1 MTTLDITREHG
12 ALPRNKCTR
21 KGLGLVTFIAFLL
34 ISYSNAAVVNHC
46 GSATITANPAG
57 ATNLGA
63 INDEAVCQTG
73 ISLFETSTE
82 CATVTT
88 SASDTMDVKVDLGA
102 EREIQTIIFLASH
115 DQNWSYTANFE
126 STKRFGSD

>member
-1 MTTLDITREHG
+1 MITLDIKRELN
-12 ALPRNKCTR
+12 ALLRYNCTR
-21 KGLGLVTFIAFLL
+21 KRFDLMMFIMFCL

-46 GSATITANPAG
+46 GTATITATPTG

-73 ISLFETSTE
+73 LSLFETNTE

-88 SASDTMDVKVDLGA
+88 SASDSMHVRLDLGA
-102 EREIQTIIFLASH
+102 ELEI
-115 DQNWSYTANFE
+115 
-126 STKRFGSD
+126 

>member
-1 MTTLDITREHG
+1 MITLDITRE
-12 ALPRNKCTR
+12 LSTLLRNNCTGKR
-21 KGLGLVTFIAFLL
+21 LGMMMLFMSCL

-46 GSATITANPAG
+46 GSATITATPTG

-73 ISLFETSTE
+73 ISLFETNTE

-88 SASDTMDVKVDLGA
+88 DASDAMYVRLDLGA
-102 EREIQTIIFLASH
+102 ELEIQTIIFLASH
-115 DQNWSYTANFE
+115 DQNWSY
-126 STKRFGSD
+126 